1 MPRVNGFKKQKRLR
15 LISILASFAL
25 MSGCSKSGSID
36 EEVNKLLSTSKMTA
50 LSVTLVTGDAV
61 NTYHFGEF
69 VDGSKPSDD
78 TIYDVGSITKTHV
91 GLLLAHAVSDGLI
104 GLDTPISD
112 YLDMID
118 NDALTFQGTE
128 ITVRH
133 LATHTSGLPADLSCG
148 AANLTPDER
157 LTCLHHHDDDD
168 LLRVLNEY
176 RLTAMPGEQ
185 YQYSNAGIRLLGI
198 ILEDLYDTTLEKLLQ
213 VMVFKSTGQN
223 ETYAFLTE
231 NQRSRWRL
239 GIHENGLATPDAS
252 GYFNAAG
259 GLKSTAQDM
268 GKYISFY
275 LNSDNKLAKETL
287 TLLAGEED
295 GLGRAYMWNTFR
307 LDSEGQYYHGGGT
320 FGTSAWISIYPKEKL
335 GIFLVTPYASET
347 AQQQLNM
354 ASNHIIEIY
363 RRQKGRE

>member
-1 MPRVNGFKKQKRLR
+1 MPRLNGLRKNKKLR
-15 LISILASFAL
+15 LISILSVFAFIN
-25 MSGCSKSGSID
+25 GCSKSNSIN
-36 EEVNKLLSTSKMTA
+36 EEVNKLLSTSEMTA
-50 LSVTLVTGDAV
+50 LSVTVVTEDVV

-69 VDGSKPSDD
+69 IDGSKPSDT

-91 GLLLAHAVSDGLI
+91 GLVLAQAVSDGLV
-104 GLDTPISD
+104 GLDTPVSQ
-112 YLDMID
+112 YLDSIN
-118 NDALTFQGTE
+118 NDALTFQDTA

-133 LATHTSGLPADLSCG
+133 LATHTSGLPTDLSCTSV
-148 AANLTPDER
+148 ALTPDER
-157 LTCLHHHDDDD
+157 LTCFNNHDDED

-176 RLTAMPGEQ
+176 KLKKIPGRQ
-185 YQYSNAGIRLLGI
+185 YQYSNAGIRVLGL
-198 ILEDLYDTTLEKLLQ
+198 ILEELYDTTLEKLLQ
-213 VMVFKSTGQN
+213 VIVFKSTGQN
-223 ETYAFLTE
+223 ETYTFLTE
-231 NQRSRWRL
+231 NQRDSWRL
-239 GIHENGLATPDAS
+239 GSHENGLPTPDAS
-252 GYFNAAG
+252 SYFNAAG

-275 LNSDNKLAKETL
+275 LKDDNKLAKKAL

-354 ASNHIIEIY
+354 ASNNIIEIY
-363 RRQKGRE
+363 RRQR